1 MNNKELKIGQ
11 IVYSTQGRDKGEYYI
26 VLTAS
31 SNICYVA
38 DGKYK
43 TINKPKKK
51 NNAHLCATPVI
62 ITEIA
67 QKLSDN
73 KKINDQ
79 MIYHSL
85 YEYKKGLK
93 GVKNGNRGCN

>member
-1 MNNKELKIGQ
+1 MENEFKIGQ
-11 IVYSTQGRDKGEYYI
+11 IVYSTQGRDKGDYYI

-31 SNICYVA
+31 SKYLLVA

-43 TINKPKKK
+43 KINKPKKK
-51 NNAHLCATPVI
+51 NKTHLQQTPVI

-67 QKLSDN
+67 QKLGEG

-93 GVKNGNRGCN
+93 GV

>member
-1 MNNKELKIGQ
+1 MENEFKIGQ
-11 IVYSTQGRDKGEYYI
+11 IVYSTQGRDKGDYYI

-31 SNICYVA
+31 SKSLFVA

-43 TINKPKKK
+43 KINKPKKK
-51 NNAHLCATPVI
+51 NITHLQKTPVV

-67 QKLSDN
+67 QKLSEG

-85 YEYKKGLK
+85 
-93 GVKNGNRGCN
+93 